1 MREREREAETQAEV
15 LSLQVPFREPK
26 VGLDP
31 GTPGSCPEPK
41 ADAQPLSHSGVP
53 RRCLHLRGWRT
64 NWARS
69 LFPEAGLQRC
79 LLVPACWHAIRLMQ
93 KLIGQGLW
101 EVLLPRGMGAWV
113 LPTSTFPD
121 WSNLVRTN
129 SSNNLKLEKNTIIS
143 NVVFYGP
150 GSVLDALQIL
160 NLS

>member
-1 MREREREAETQAEV
+1 
-15 LSLQVPFREPK
+15 
-26 VGLDP
+26 
-31 GTPGSCPEPK
+31 
-41 ADAQPLSHSGVP
+41 
-53 RRCLHLRGWRT
+53 
-64 NWARS
+64 
-69 LFPEAGLQRC
+69 
-79 LLVPACWHAIRLMQ
+79 MQ